1 MSEKITAKKYF
12 EEILPTLFIP
22 TETKG
27 WDRVIQYH
35 ITEEGKDGDYAIEI
49 KNQQMKATH
58 GIYTKPD
65 AEVTVDK
72 METQHGISAGTLSL
86 MMAILRKRM
95 AGKGSVLDQMKL
107 GEIFKPY
114 EPT

>member
-1 MSEKITAKKYF
+1 VSEKITAKKCF

-49 KNQQMKATH
+49 KNQQMKVTH
-58 GIYTKPD
+58 GIYILNLTLRLLLTGWRLN
-65 AEVTVDK
+65 TVYLL
-72 METQHGISAGTLSL
+72 EH
-86 MMAILRKRM
+86 
-95 AGKGSVLDQMKL
+95 
-107 GEIFKPY
+107 
-114 EPT
+114 